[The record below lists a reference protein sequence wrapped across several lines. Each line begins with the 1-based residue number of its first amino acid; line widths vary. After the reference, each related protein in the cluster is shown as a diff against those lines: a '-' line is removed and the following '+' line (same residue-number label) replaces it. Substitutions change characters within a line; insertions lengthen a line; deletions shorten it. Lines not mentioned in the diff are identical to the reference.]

1 MLAVAKALLRNIAGL
16 DNAASTSRV
25 VDVFLEPF
33 MTFLVGIFEISG
45 KRVGDECVRNGFT
58 VVDLD
63 CARGEQWLSCY
74 VQNIKQGLGKVIDCC
89 IESKNRR
96 TQGIYTGRATLG
108 ICGFVGATILGY
120 MTANNMTNNTRE
132 HD

>member
-1 MLAVAKALLRNIAGL
+1 MRGAEEEEVKRERMQDLVTRVQ
-16 DNAASTSRV
+16 RV
-25 VDVFLEPF
+25 VV
-33 MTFLVGIFEISG
+33 
-45 KRVGDECVRNGFT
+45 VRNGFT

-74 VQNIKQGLGKVIDCC
+74 VQNTKQGLGKVIDCC
-89 IESKNRR
+89 MESKNRR